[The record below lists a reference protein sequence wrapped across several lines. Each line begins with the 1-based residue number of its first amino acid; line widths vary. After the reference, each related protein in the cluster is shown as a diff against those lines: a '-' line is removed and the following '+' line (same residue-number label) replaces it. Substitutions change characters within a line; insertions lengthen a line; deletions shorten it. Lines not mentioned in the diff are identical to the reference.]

1 MAKIVIAC
9 PAPPG
14 SLYGNRV
21 TAQRWTRILRSLG
34 HRVALLENWQHQ
46 PCDLLIALHARRSA
60 PAALHFAAAHPARP
74 LLVALTG
81 TDLYRDI
88 RTDPDAQRVLELATR
103 LIALQPLAAQELPAH
118 LRRKLRV
125 ILQSAPKWDGPLARP
140 GQAGGLSYDVCV
152 VGHLRE
158 VKDPFRAA
166 LASRDLP
173 PSSRLRILHA
183 GTAMENGM
191 AEYARTEERNNPRYR
206 WLGGLPQAKTRR
218 LIASSRLLVLS
229 SHLEG
234 GANTI
239 SEALADGVPVLASR
253 IPGSVG
259 LLGARYPGYFPVGD
273 TAALASLLYR
283 AETDPR
289 FYAKLKVWC
298 GRLAPLFHPSRE
310 RAAWRRLLRE
320 TTRLPIAKPF

>member
-1 MAKIVIAC
+1 MAKVVIAC

-21 TAQRWTRILRSLG
+21 TAKRWARILRSLG
-34 HRVALLENWQHQ
+34 HRVAIADTWQHQ
-46 PCDLLIALHARRSA
+46 PCDVLVALHARRSA
-60 PAALHFAAAHPARP
+60 PAALRFADQHPDRP

-88 RTDPDAQRVLELATR
+88 RTDRDAQRVLELATR
-103 LIALQPLAAQELPAH
+103 LVALQPLAAQELPPH

-125 ILQSAPKWDGPLARP
+125 ILQSAPQTLAPRGPHRD
-140 GQAGGLSYDVCV
+140 SFDICV

-183 GTAMENGM
+183 GSAMENGM
-191 AEYARTEERNNPRYR
+191 AEYACTEQANNPRYR
-206 WLGGLPQAKTRR
+206 WLGGIPQAKTRR

-239 SEALADGVPVLASR
+239 SEALADRVPVLASR
-253 IPGSVG
+253 IPGSIG

-273 TAALASLLYR
+273 TAALTRLLYR

-289 FYAKLKVWC
+289 FYAKLKLWC
-298 GRLAPLFHPSRE
+298 GRLTPRFHPSRE
-310 RAAWRRLLRE
+310 RAAWRKLLRE
-320 TTRLPIAKPF
+320 ITRPPIAKPSW

>member
-1 MAKIVIAC
+1 MTC

-21 TAQRWTRILRSLG
+21 TAKRWAGILRALG
-34 HRVALLENWQHQ
+34 HRLTIVQTWQDE
-46 PCDLLIALHARRSA
+46 PCDLMLALHARRSA
-60 PAALHFAAAHPARP
+60 GSALRFAQECPDQP

-103 LIALQPLAAQELPAH
+103 LVALQPLAARELAPY

-125 ILQSAPKWDGPLARP
+125 IHQSAPRTP
-140 GQAGGLSYDVCV
+140 GIHRLRRDSFDICV
-152 VGHLRE
+152 IGHLRE

-166 LASRDLP
+166 LAGRDLP
-173 PSSRLRILHA
+173 PSSRICILHA
-183 GTAMENGM
+183 GAAMEDGM
-191 AEYARTEERNNPRYR
+191 AEYARTEQANNPRYR
-206 WLGGLPQAKTRR
+206 WLGGIPQAKTRR
-218 LIASSRLLVLS
+218 LMVSCRLMVLS
-229 SHLEG
+229 SLMEG

-239 SEALADGVPVLASR
+239 SEALADQVPVLASR

-259 LLGARYPGYFPVGD
+259 LLGARYAGYFPAGD
-273 TAALASLLYR
+273 TAALTRLLYR

-289 FYAKLKVWC
+289 FYAKLKAWC
-298 GRLAPLFHPSRE
+298 ARLAPLFHPSRE
-310 RAAWRRLLRE
+310 RAAWRKLLRE
-320 TTRLPIAKPF
+320 LGIS

>member
-1 MAKIVIAC
+1 
-9 PAPPG
+9 
-14 SLYGNRV
+14 
-21 TAQRWTRILRSLG
+21 
-34 HRVALLENWQHQ
+34 VAIRETWQKE
-46 PCDLLIALHARRSA
+46 PCDLLVALHARRSA
-60 PAALHFAAAHPARP
+60 PAALRFAEEHPDRP

-88 RTDPDAQRVLELATR
+88 RIDTDARRVLEVATR
-103 LIALQPLAAQELPAH
+103 LVALQPLAARELAPR
-118 LRRKLRV
+118 LRRKVRV
-125 ILQSAPKWDGPLARP
+125 ILQSSAGS
-140 GQAGGLSYDVCV
+140 GQARGLSYNVCV

-183 GTAMENGM
+183 GTAMEKGM

-206 WLGGLPQAKTRR
+206 WLGSIPPAKTRR

-239 SEALADGVPVLASR
+239 SEALVDRVPVLASR
-253 IPGSVG
+253 IPGSIG

-273 TAALASLLYR
+273 TAALTRLLYR
-283 AETDPR
+283 AETDLR
-289 FYAKLKVWC
+289 FYAKLKLWC
-298 GRLAPLFHPSRE
+298 GRLAPRFHPSRE
-310 RAAWRRLLRE
+310 RAAWRKLLRE
-320 TTRLPIAKPF
+320 IMRPPIVKPS